1 MAMNDSHTLTVA
13 QAAETLNVSERTV
26 WRYLKSGRL
35 IGQTVGSVGSQR
47 TLITQAAVAALR
59 SQRSHDPELEV
70 LRAERDQ
77 LVDQLEAE
85 REERMRLAARV
96 ERLQRALIR
105 PEPGPVTKGLGV
117 VLGTLERIRT
127 VRAA

>member
-1 MAMNDSHTLTVA
+1 MEDTHTLTIA
-13 QAAETLNVSERTV
+13 QAAETLCVSERTV

-35 IGQTVGSVGSQR
+35 AGETVGPIGSQR
-47 TLITQAAVAALR
+47 TLITTAAVAALQSER
-59 SQRSHDPELEV
+59 GHDPQLEV
-70 LRAERDQ
+70 LRAERDR

-85 REERMRLAARV
+85 REERVRLAARV